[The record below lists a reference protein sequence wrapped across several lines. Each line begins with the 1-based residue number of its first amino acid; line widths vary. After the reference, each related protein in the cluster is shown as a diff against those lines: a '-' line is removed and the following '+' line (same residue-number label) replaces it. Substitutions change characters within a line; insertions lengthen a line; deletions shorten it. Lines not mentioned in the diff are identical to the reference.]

1 MTGWRVGYTASN
13 LEVAKAIANIQSNTT
28 SNVNSIAQIAALAA
42 LTEED
47 NAPEQMLKEFQHRRD
62 YIAQKISDIPLLSS
76 LLPKGAF
83 YILVDISKLL
93 GTEVKGCMLNNSYDV
108 AKVLLDY
115 YQVAVVPSDAFGVE
129 NYIRIS
135 FATAMR
141 DVVEGGNRIEKFVKE
156 NF

>member
-1 MTGWRVGYTASN
+1 
-13 LEVAKAIANIQSNTT
+13 
-28 SNVNSIAQIAALAA
+28 
-42 LTEED
+42 
-47 NAPEQMLKEFQHRRD
+47 
-62 YIAQKISDIPLLSS
+62 
-76 LLPKGAF
+76 
-83 YILVDISKLL
+83 
-93 GTEVKGCMLNNSYDV
+93 MLNNSYDV
-108 AKVLLDY
+108 AKCCLTN

>member
-1 MTGWRVGYTASN
+1 MRVGYTASN

-115 YQVAVVPSDAFGVE
+115 YQVAVVRF
-129 NYIRIS
+129 
-135 FATAMR
+135 
-141 DVVEGGNRIEKFVKE
+141 
-156 NF
+156 

>member
-1 MTGWRVGYTASN
+1 M
-13 LEVAKAIANIQSNTT
+13 
-28 SNVNSIAQIAALAA
+28 
-42 LTEED
+42 
-47 NAPEQMLKEFQHRRD
+47 
-62 YIAQKISDIPLLSS
+62 
-76 LLPKGAF
+76 
-83 YILVDISKLL
+83 
-93 GTEVKGCMLNNSYDV
+93 

>member
-1 MTGWRVGYTASN
+1 M
-13 LEVAKAIANIQSNTT
+13 
-28 SNVNSIAQIAALAA
+28 AA

-83 YILVDISKLL
+83 YILIDISKLL

>member
-1 MTGWRVGYTASN
+1 
-13 LEVAKAIANIQSNTT
+13 
-28 SNVNSIAQIAALAA
+28 
-42 LTEED
+42 
-47 NAPEQMLKEFQHRRD
+47 
-62 YIAQKISDIPLLSS
+62 
-76 LLPKGAF
+76 
-83 YILVDISKLL
+83 
-93 GTEVKGCMLNNSYDV
+93 MLNNSYDV